1 MLRGPWVRRNDTW
14 GVQRPG
20 AWEARRLATVSLE
33 DVRKVYRGGVAAVKG
48 VSLDIADGEFIS
60 LVGPSG
66 CGKSTTLN
74 LIAGL
79 EEMSGGTLRIDGA
92 VVNDMSPRE
101 RDIAMVFQSYALYPH
116 LDVARNL
123 AFPLKVAGVAKADID
138 ARVREVAS
146 LLGLEGLLSRKPKEL
161 SGGQRQRVALGRAL
175 VRRPKVFLFDEP
187 LSNLDAALRTQMRG
201 EIKKLHEQLKATF
214 VYVTHDQAEAMTL
227 SDRVVVMNQGE
238 VQQVAP
244 PRELYDAPANLFV
257 AGFFGA
263 PRINLVKPRTLGLPD
278 ADVVLGLRPE
288 HLEVGQGT
296 PPPEAL
302 EGHVYLVE
310 SMGAESWVTVDVAGE
325 RMVARAAGDFRVPTG
340 APVWLR
346 YDAAK
351 LRRFDAKSGRAL

>member
-1 MLRGPWVRRNDTW
+1 M
-14 GVQRPG
+14 
-20 AWEARRLATVSLE
+20 ATVSLE

-48 VSLDIADGEFIS
+48 VTLHIADGEFVS

-79 EEMSGGTLRIDGA
+79 EELSGGTLRIDGE
-92 VVNDMSPRE
+92 VVNGMSPKE

-123 AFPLKVAGVAKADID
+123 AFPLEVAGLSRADIE

-146 LLGLEGLLSRKPKEL
+146 GLGLEALLSRRPKEL

-201 EIKKLHEQLKATF
+201 EIKKLHERLQATF
-214 VYVTHDQAEAMTL
+214 IYVTHDQSEAMTL
-227 SDRVVVMNQGE
+227 SDRVVVMSQGE

-257 AGFFGA
+257 AGFFGS
-263 PRINLVKPRTLGLPD
+263 PRINQVKPGTLGL
-278 ADVVLGLRPE
+278 AAEDVVLGLRPE
-288 HLEVGQGT
+288 HLVVTAQGDES
-296 PPPEAL
+296 PGAL
-302 EGHVYLVE
+302 TGLVYLVE
-310 SMGAESWVTVDVAGE
+310 PMGAESWVTVDVAGE
-325 RMVARAAGDFRVPTG
+325 QLVARAPGDFRAASGT
-340 APVWLR
+340 PVSLR
-346 YDAAK
+346 FDASK
-351 LRRFDAKSGRAL
+351 LRRFDAKTGRARASE

>member
-1 MLRGPWVRRNDTW
+1 V
-14 GVQRPG
+14 
-20 AWEARRLATVSLE
+20 ATVSLQ

-48 VSLDIADGEFIS
+48 VTLDIADGEFVS

-79 EEMSGGTLRIDGA
+79 EELSGGTLRIDGA
-92 VVNDMSPRE
+92 VVNGMSPRE

-116 LDVARNL
+116 MDVAKNL
-123 AFPLKVAGVAKADID
+123 AFPLEVAGLGRADID
-138 ARVREVAS
+138 ARVREVAAV
-146 LLGLEGLLSRKPKEL
+146 LGLEALLARRPKEL

-187 LSNLDAALRTQMRG
+187 LSNLDAALRAQMRG

-214 VYVTHDQAEAMTL
+214 IYVTHDQAEAMTL
-227 SDRVVVMNQGE
+227 SDRVVVMHQGE

-257 AGFFGA
+257 AGFFGS
-263 PRINLVKPRTLGLPD
+263 PRINLVKPGTLGRPD

-288 HLEVGQGT
+288 HLEVGQGAA
-296 PPPEAL
+296 PAGAL
-302 EGHVYLVE
+302 EGRVYLVE
-310 SMGAESWVTVDVAGE
+310 PMGAESWVTVEVSGE
-325 RMVARAAGDFRVPTG
+325 RMVARAAGDFRAPTG
-340 APVWLR
+340 SPVWLR
-346 YDAAK
+346 YDAAR
-351 LRRFDAKSGRAL
+351 LRRFDAGSGRAA

>member
-1 MLRGPWVRRNDTW
+1 M
-14 GVQRPG
+14 
-20 AWEARRLATVSLE
+20 ATVSLQ

-48 VSLDIADGEFIS
+48 VTLDIADGEFVS

-79 EEMSGGTLRIDGA
+79 EELSGGELRIDGQL
-92 VVNDMSPRE
+92 VNDLSPRE

-116 LDVARNL
+116 LDVAGNL
-123 AFPLKVAGVAKADID
+123 AFPLKVAGMGAKDVD
-138 ARVREVAS
+138 ARVREVS
-146 LLGLEGLLSRKPKEL
+146 GVLGLEALLARRPKEL

-214 VYVTHDQAEAMTL
+214 IYVTHDQAEAMTL
-227 SDRVVVMNQGE
+227 SDRVVVMSQGE

-257 AGFFGA
+257 AGFFGS
-263 PRINLVKPRTLGLPD
+263 PRINLVKPQTLGLSEGD
-278 ADVVLGLRPE
+278 AVLGLRPE
-288 HLEVGQGT
+288 HLQVGQGAM
-296 PPPEAL
+296 PEDAR
-302 EGHVYLVE
+302 EGRVYLVE
-310 SMGAESWVTVDVAGE
+310 PMGAEVWVTVEAGGE
-325 RMVARAAGDFRVPTG
+325 RLVARAPGDFRAASGDT
-340 APVWLR
+340 VWLR
-346 YDAAK
+346 HDARY
-351 LRRFDAKSGRAL
+351 LRRFDAKTGRAV

>member
-1 MLRGPWVRRNDTW
+1 M
-14 GVQRPG
+14 
-20 AWEARRLATVSLE
+20 SLE

-79 EEMSGGTLRIDGA
+79 EELSGGTLRIDGA
-92 VVNDMSPRE
+92 VVNGMSPRE

-123 AFPLKVAGVAKADID
+123 AFPLKVAGLSKADID

-227 SDRVVVMNQGE
+227 SDRVVVMHQGE

-278 ADVVLGLRPE
+278 TDVVLGLRPE
-288 HLEVGQGT
+288 HLEVGQDA
-296 PPPEAL
+296 PPPGAL

-310 SMGAESWVTVDVAGE
+310 PMGAESWVTVDVAGE
-325 RMVARAAGDFRVPTG
+325 RLVARAAGDFRVSTG
-340 APVWLR
+340 APAWLR
-346 YDAAK
+346 YDASR

>member
-1 MLRGPWVRRNDTW
+1 M
-14 GVQRPG
+14 
-20 AWEARRLATVSLE
+20 ATVSLQ

-48 VSLDIADGEFIS
+48 VTLDIADGEFVS

-79 EEMSGGTLRIDGA
+79 EELSGGTLRIDGA
-92 VVNDMSPRE
+92 VVNGMSPRE

-116 LDVARNL
+116 MDVAKNL
-123 AFPLKVAGVAKADID
+123 AFPLEVAGLGRADID

-146 LLGLEGLLSRKPKEL
+146 TLGLETLLARRPKEL

-187 LSNLDAALRTQMRG
+187 LSNLDAALRAQMRG

-214 VYVTHDQAEAMTL
+214 IYVTHDQAEAMTL
-227 SDRVVVMNQGE
+227 SDRVVVMHQGE

-257 AGFFGA
+257 AGFFGS
-263 PRINLVKPRTLGLPD
+263 PRINLVKPGTLGRPD
-278 ADVVLGLRPE
+278 VDVVLGLRPE
-288 HLEVGQGT
+288 HLEVGQGAA
-296 PPPEAL
+296 PSGAL
-302 EGHVYLVE
+302 EGRVYLVE
-310 SMGAESWVTVDVAGE
+310 PMGAESWVTVEVAGE

-340 APVWLR
+340 SPVWLR
-346 YDAAK
+346 YDAAR
-351 LRRFDAKSGRAL
+351 LRRFDAKSGRAV

>member
-1 MLRGPWVRRNDTW
+1 M
-14 GVQRPG
+14 
-20 AWEARRLATVSLE
+20 ATVSLE

-48 VSLDIADGEFIS
+48 VTLHIADGEFIS

-79 EEMSGGTLRIDGA
+79 EELSGGTLRIDGA
-92 VVNDMSPRE
+92 VVNGMSPRE

-116 LDVARNL
+116 MDVARNL
-123 AFPLKVAGVAKADID
+123 AFPLVVAGMARGDID

-146 LLGLEGLLSRKPKEL
+146 VLGLEALLSRRPKEL

-214 VYVTHDQAEAMTL
+214 IYVTHDQAEAMTL

-257 AGFFGA
+257 AGFFGS
-263 PRINLVKPRTLGLPD
+263 PRINLVKPATLAQPEGN
-278 ADVVLGLRPE
+278 VVLGLRPE
-288 HLEVGQGT
+288 HLHVGQGPAPAGT
-296 PPPEAL
+296 L
-302 EGHVYLVE
+302 EGRVYLVE
-310 SMGAESWVTVDVAGE
+310 PMGAESWVTVEVAGE
-325 RMVARAAGDFRVPTG
+325 RMVARAPGDFHAPTG

-346 YDAAK
+346 YDAAR
-351 LRRFDAKSGRAL
+351 LRRFDATSGRAM

>member
-1 MLRGPWVRRNDTW
+1 M
-14 GVQRPG
+14 
-20 AWEARRLATVSLE
+20 ATVSLE

-48 VSLDIADGEFIS
+48 VTLDIADGEFIS

-79 EEMSGGTLRIDGA
+79 EELSGGTLRIDGA
-92 VVNDMSPRE
+92 VVNGMSPRE

-116 LDVARNL
+116 MDVAKNL
-123 AFPLKVAGVAKADID
+123 AFPLEVAGLSKADID

-146 LLGLEGLLSRKPKEL
+146 VLGLEALLSRRPKEL

-214 VYVTHDQAEAMTL
+214 IYVTHDQAEAMTL
-227 SDRVVVMNQGE
+227 SDRVVVMHQGE

-244 PRELYDAPANLFV
+244 PRELYDAPTNLFV
-257 AGFFGA
+257 AGFFGS
-263 PRINLVKPRTLGLPD
+263 PRINLVKPSTLGRPD
-278 ADVVLGLRPE
+278 VNVVLGLRPE
-288 HLEVGQGT
+288 HLEVGQG
-296 PPPEAL
+296 PAPEGAL
-302 EGHVYLVE
+302 EGRVYLVE
-310 SMGAESWVTVDVAGE
+310 PMGAESWVTVEVSGE
-325 RMVARAAGDFRVPTG
+325 RMVARAAGDFRASTG

-351 LRRFDAKSGRAL
+351 LRRFDAESGRAV

>member
-1 MLRGPWVRRNDTW
+1 M
-14 GVQRPG
+14 
-20 AWEARRLATVSLE
+20 ATVSLE
-33 DVRKVYRGGVAAVKG
+33 GVRKVYRGGVAAVKD
-48 VSLDIADGEFIS
+48 VTLHIADGEFVS

-79 EEMSGGTLRIDGA
+79 EELSGGTLRINGA
-92 VVNDMSPRE
+92 VVNGMSPRE
-101 RDIAMVFQSYALYPH
+101 RDVAMVFQSYALYPH
-116 LDVARNL
+116 MNVARNL
-123 AFPLKVAGVAKADID
+123 AFPLEVAGLGRADID

-146 LLGLEGLLSRKPKEL
+146 MLGLEALLSRRPKEL

-214 VYVTHDQAEAMTL
+214 IYVTHDQAEAMTL
-227 SDRVVVMNQGE
+227 SDRVVVMSQGE

-257 AGFFGA
+257 AGFFGS
-263 PRINLVKPRTLGLPD
+263 PRINLVKPRTLGQPGE
-278 ADVVLGLRPE
+278 DVVLGLRPE
-288 HLEVGQGT
+288 HLHVGRGAA
-296 PPPEAL
+296 PAGAL

-310 SMGAESWVTVDVAGE
+310 PMGAESWVTVEVAGE
-325 RMVARAAGDFRVPTG
+325 RMVARAAGDFHASTG
-340 APVWLR
+340 APVWLS
-346 YDAAK
+346 YDASR
-351 LRRFDAKSGRAL
+351 LRRFDAASGRAL